1 VKAPCFFW
9 KAEYSVFASCQV
21 APVIPVNKE
30 KNMLKKQL
38 TLLFVLVLTFQLAL
52 VFAQQAS
59 GQAAD
64 AARVEGRIVRSSK
77 ENSSLTI
84 RNPDSNATKTV
95 VYDDST
101 KWVSQYHADKKVNDI
116 DRTQVKDGD
125 YVICTGT
132 WGKAAELQATMC
144 SKRLSHPN

>member
-1 VKAPCFFW
+1 MSGRAGDPG
-9 KAEYSVFASCQV
+9 
-21 APVIPVNKE
+21 NKE

-59 GQAAD
+59 GQAAEA

-84 RNPDSNATKTV
+84 RDPKSDTNKTV

-132 WGKAAELQATMC
+132 WGKSAELQATSC

>member
-1 VKAPCFFW
+1 
-9 KAEYSVFASCQV
+9 
-21 APVIPVNKE
+21 
-30 KNMLKKQL
+30 MLKKQL

-59 GQAAD
+59 GQAAEP
-64 AARVEGRIVRSSK
+64 AARVEGRIVRSSND
-77 ENSSLTI
+77 NSSLTI
-84 RNPDSNATKTV
+84 RDPNSNATKTV

-101 KWVSQYHADKKVNDI
+101 KWVSQYHADKKVNPI
-116 DRTQVKDGD
+116 DRSQDKDGD

-132 WGKAAELQATMC
+132 WGKSAELQAAMC

>member
-1 VKAPCFFW
+1 
-9 KAEYSVFASCQV
+9 
-21 APVIPVNKE
+21 
-30 KNMLKKQL
+30 MLKKQL

-59 GQAAD
+59 GED
-64 AARVEGRIVRSSK
+64 AARVEGRVVRSSK

-84 RNPDSNATKTV
+84 RDPKSDTTKTV

-101 KWVSQYHADKKVNDI
+101 KWVSQYHADKKINDI
-116 DRTQVKDGD
+116 DRTQIKDGD
-125 YVICTGT
+125 YLICTGT
-132 WGKAAELQATMC
+132 WGKSAELQASMC